1 MGRWQNFTAG
11 RVEQF
16 DCKQGQRQTI
26 YWDGK
31 APGLGVRVT
40 TSGAKS
46 YIFESRLHG
55 KTIRLTI
62 GNIRSWSIKQAQ
74 DRATALK
81 NLVDQGID
89 PRQVAAEQAAAQ
101 AERSVSALREQM
113 TVSEVWATYLEART
127 KRWSRRTHADHVKL
141 ADPGG
146 RQRKRGSGLIVPG
159 ALASIMPLKIIDLHP
174 SHIAKWL
181 DFETAVRP
189 TQAALAYRLLRGFL
203 RWCSTTPEYKGLV
216 DLDAVSSRV
225 AKDHVP
231 KVKPKADDCLQRE
244 QLPWWFASVRKIS
257 NPVISAYLQVLLLTG
272 ARREELMALRWVDV
286 DFEWSTLRIADK
298 VEEGGRVIPLTPY
311 VATLLQA
318 LPRRN
323 EWVFSSTGSASG
335 RLQEPRI
342 QHNQALAKAGL
353 PHITIHGLRRSFGT
367 LAEWVECPTGISA
380 QIMGHKPSAI
390 AEKHYRRRPIDLLRS
405 WHTKI
410 EEWILEQAVISV
422 PDEIGSGRLLRIVGE
437 VSYG

>member
-1 MGRWQNFTAG
+1 MGKWQNFTAG

-16 DCKQGQRQTI
+16 VCKPGKRQTI

-31 APGLGVRVT
+31 APGLGVRVMA
-40 TSGAKS
+40 SGGKS

-55 KTIRLTI
+55 KTIRVTI
-62 GNIRSWSIKQAQ
+62 GDVRAWPIKQAQ

-81 NLVDQGID
+81 TQVDQGID
-89 PRQVAAEQAAAQ
+89 PRQLAAKQAAEH
-101 AERSVSALREQM
+101 AERRTAALREQF
-113 TVSEVWATYLEART
+113 TVSEVWANYLEIKGKKWSTRT
-127 KRWSRRTHADHVKL
+127 LADHIKL

-146 RQRKRGSGLIVPG
+146 QPRKRGSGVVFPG
-159 ALASIMPLKIIDLHP
+159 ALARIMPFKLIELD
-174 SHIAKWL
+174 SARIANWL
-181 DFETAVRP
+181 ESEVAARP
-189 TQAALAYRLLRGFL
+189 TQAALAYRLLRGFF

-216 DLDAVSSRV
+216 NLDAVSSRM
-225 AKDHVP
+225 AKEHVP
-231 KVKPKADDCLQRE
+231 RVKPKVDDCLQRE
-244 QLPWWFASVRKIS
+244 QLPAWFDAVRQIQ
-257 NPVISAYLQVLLLTG
+257 NPVISAYLQALLLTG
-272 ARREELMALRWVDV
+272 ARREELMALRWTDV
-286 DFEWSTLRIADK
+286 DFQWASLRIADK
-298 VEEGGRVIPLTPY
+298 VEAEGRVIPLTPY
-311 VATLLQA
+311 VATILTA

-323 EWVFSSTGSASG
+323 EWVFSSEGSKSG

-342 QHNQALAKAGL
+342 QHNQALVKAGL

-367 LAEWVECPTGISA
+367 LAEWVECPTGVSA

-410 EEWILEQAVISV
+410 ESWILEQADV
-422 PDEIGSGRLLRIVGE
+422 SGLDHDRSGTALHMVKK

>member
-1 MGRWQNFTAG
+1 MGKWQNFTAG

-16 DCKQGQRQTI
+16 VCKNGRRQTI

-31 APGLGVRVT
+31 LPGLGVRVT
-40 TSGAKS
+40 SSGAKS

-62 GNIRSWSIKQAQ
+62 GDVRSWSIKQAQ

-81 NLVDQGID
+81 TQVDLGID
-89 PRQVAAEQAAAQ
+89 PREIAAEQAAAH
-101 AERSVSALREQM
+101 AERTATALREQM
-113 TVSEVWATYLEART
+113 TVSEVWRAYLEVRS
-127 KRWSRRTHADHVKL
+127 KRWSQRTLTDHIKL

-146 RQRKRGSGLIVPG
+146 RPRKRGFGLVVPG
-159 ALASIMPLKIIDLHP
+159 PLANIMPLKLAELDS
-174 SHIAKWL
+174 SHIANWL
-181 DFETAVRP
+181 DSETSVRP
-189 TQAALAYRLLRGFL
+189 TQAALSYRLLRAFL
-203 RWCSTTPEYKGLV
+203 RWCSTTPDYKRLV

-244 QLPWWFASVRKIS
+244 QLPEWFATVRQIS
-257 NPVISAYLQVLLLTG
+257 SPVISTYLQVLLLTG
-272 ARREELMALRWVDV
+272 ARREELMALRWADV
-286 DFEWSTLRIADK
+286 DFQWLSLRIADK
-298 VEEGGRVIPLTPY
+298 VEEDGRVIPLTPY

-323 EWVFSSTGSASG
+323 EWVFSSTGAASG

-353 PHITIHGLRRSFGT
+353 PHLTIHGLRRSFGT
-367 LAEWVECPTGISA
+367 LAEWVECPAGISA

-410 EEWILEQAVISV
+410 EAWILEQAGIPILVKDSRV
-422 PDEIGSGRLLRIVGE
+422 SALRVVNE

>member
-40 TSGAKS
+40 ISGAKS

-62 GNIRSWSIKQAQ
+62 GDVRSWSIKQAQ

-81 NLVDQGID
+81 TQIDQGID
-89 PRQVAAEQAAAQ
+89 PRQVAAERAAAH
-101 AERSVSALREQM
+101 AASTAAALKEQL
-113 TVSEVWATYLEART
+113 TVSKVWATYLQVRG
-127 KRWSRRTHADHVKL
+127 KRWSERTLADHIKL

-146 RQRKRGSGLIVPG
+146 HPRKRGTGLVAPG
-159 ALASIMPLKIIDLHP
+159 PLACIMPLKLVELDS
-174 SHIAKWL
+174 SHVAKWL
-181 DFETAVRP
+181 DSEAELRP

-203 RWCSTTPEYKGLV
+203 RWCSTTPDYKGLV

-231 KVKPKADDCLQRE
+231 KVKPKPDDCLQRE
-244 QLPWWFASVRKIS
+244 QLTAWFEAVRQIS
-257 NPVISAYLQVLLLTG
+257 SPVISAYLQALLLTG
-272 ARREELMALRWVDV
+272 ARREELMALRWADV
-286 DFEWSTLRIADK
+286 DFQWSSLRISDK
-298 VEEGGRVIPLTPY
+298 VEEDGRVIPLTPY
-311 VATLLQA
+311 VANILKA

-323 EWVFSSTGSASG
+323 DWVFSSTGAASG

-342 QHNQALAKAGL
+342 QHNQALARAGL
-353 PHITIHGLRRSFGT
+353 PHVTIHGLRRSFGT
-367 LAEWVECPTGISA
+367 LAEWVECPTGVSA

-390 AEKHYRRRPIDLLRS
+390 AEKHYRRRPLDLLRS

-410 EEWILEQAVISV
+410 EAWILEQASIAVPDTIGSISV
-422 PDEIGSGRLLRIVGE
+422 LRVVNG
-437 VSYG
+437 VSNG